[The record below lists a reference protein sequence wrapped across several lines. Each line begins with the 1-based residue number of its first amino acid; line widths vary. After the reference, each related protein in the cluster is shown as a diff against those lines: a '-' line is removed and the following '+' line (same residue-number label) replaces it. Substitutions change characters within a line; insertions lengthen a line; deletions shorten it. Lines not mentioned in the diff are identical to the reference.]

1 MLLYDPSIYYCEHNS
16 PPLDP
21 IHSAPSRPT
30 SSRLILISSSH
41 LDLFSGSGP
50 FQLGFSTKVV
60 FFFFCHLML
69 SIDIKHGQL
78 CGLVLWC
85 SRPLQTAQL
94 STQVQ
99 KHRARKYKLMLGPCV
114 REMSRCRLLAREHV
128 ECQVPPFV
136 SVITFSSECVE
147 RLV

>member
-60 FFFFCHLML
+60 FFFFL
-69 SIDIKHGQL
+69 SFDAEYRHKARSALWPRIV
-78 CGLVLWC
+78 VLA
-85 SRPLQTAQL
+85 PLTDRTAEYASPEAPCTKVQTDAR
-94 STQVQ
+94 TVRAGNEQV
-99 KHRARKYKLMLGPCV
+99 
-114 REMSRCRLLAREHV
+114 
-128 ECQVPPFV
+128 
-136 SVITFSSECVE
+136 
-147 RLV
+147 